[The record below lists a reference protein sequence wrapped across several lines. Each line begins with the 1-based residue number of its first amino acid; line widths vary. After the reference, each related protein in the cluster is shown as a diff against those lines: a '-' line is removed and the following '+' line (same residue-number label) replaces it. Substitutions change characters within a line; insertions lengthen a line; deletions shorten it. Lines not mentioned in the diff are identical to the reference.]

1 MQFCN
6 RCGRH
11 LIEGRLVTEHEEH
24 IHIESSADS
33 VLYLQS
39 VLPQVIEVNGHVPQL
54 LSGLPASSS
63 VNEGLAARIHV
74 YV

>member
-1 MQFCN
+1 MQL
-6 RCGRH
+6 GHGSGGH
-11 LIEGRLVTEHEEH
+11 LIECRLIAEHEEH
-24 IHIESSADS
+24 VNVESRSDS

-39 VLPQVIEVNGHVPQL
+39 VLPQVIEVNGHIPQL
-54 LSGLPASSS
+54 LSRLPASSS